1 MLLTAHK
8 GGVTL
13 NRTPFLLP
21 VILQGGLFCRAL
33 SPILRRII
41 PCLVI
46 SPMETI
52 THPTLVQLVADGAA
66 RVVVAVGQ
74 LGGWSLL
81 VCYGLA
87 AQRSK
92 QLRVFRKLDTL
103 VLYLQQIGVS
113 RFEVDASS
121 FMLALRQR

>member
-1 MLLTAHK
+1 M
-8 GGVTL
+8 
-13 NRTPFLLP
+13 LP

-33 SPILRRII
+33 SPILHRTI
-41 PCLVI
+41 PCLGI
-46 SPMETI
+46 SSMETI
-52 THPTLVQLVADGAA
+52 THPTLVQLVAAGAV

-74 LGGWSLL
+74 PNGWSLL
-81 VCYGLA
+81 VRYGLAERALA

-113 RFEVDASS
+113 RFEVDAAG
-121 FMLALRQR
+121 FMGAQR